1 MESYLTFMCSIYKG
15 FPTFGLCSVYT
26 GFQFI
31 QGSVYTGYFLY
42 LHFFLAIL
50 IDTKFYFVSVKYL

>member
-1 MESYLTFMCSIYKG
+1 MFSIYKG

-31 QGSVYTGYFLY
+31 QGPIETTYQDGHTARANSLKNVVC
-42 LHFFLAIL
+42 IL
-50 IDTKFYFVSVKYL
+50 SH